1 MWKIT
6 NISNHAIDLT
16 NGESYD
22 RLFVG
27 ESMEV
32 DVLTEQMENLID
44 PFREMLLLE
53 VFDSE

>member
-6 NISNHAIDLT
+6 NISNYAIDLI

>member
-16 NGESYD
+16 NGGSYD

-44 PFREMLLLE
+44 PFREMILLE